1 MKGMNLLA
9 VGVSLCLLGSSAA
22 ADEKQADNAKL
33 AVGTWEVT
41 KSHDGGPPKGGVVE
55 FTKDGKIKV
64 SGEQDGMK
72 QTFEGTYKVDGN
84 KMVLTFKIGDSEQ
97 AIDLTIDKLDEKTFA
112 TTSKNGKVE
121 LTRKK

>member
-1 MKGMNLLA
+1 MKAMKLLA
-9 VGVSLCLLGSSAA
+9 VGVALGLLGLSAA
-22 ADEKQADNAKL
+22 ADEKKADKAKL
-33 AVGTWEVT
+33 AVGTWDVT

-72 QTFEGTYKVDGN
+72 MSFEGTYKIDGN
-84 KMVLTFKIGDSEQ
+84 KMVLTFKIGDTEQ
-97 AIDLTIDKLDEKTFA
+97 PVDLTIDKLDDKTFA

>member
-1 MKGMNLLA
+1 MNAMKLLA
-9 VGVSLCLLGSSAA
+9 IGVALCLLGSSAA
-22 ADEKQADNAKL
+22 ADEKKADNAKL

-41 KSHDGGPPKGGVVE
+41 KTHDGGPPKGGVVE

-64 SGEQDGMK
+64 SGEQGGMK
-72 QTFEGTYKVDGN
+72 QAFEGTYKVDGN
-84 KMVLTFKIGDSEQ
+84 KLVLTFKFVDSEQ
-97 AIDLTIDKLDEKTFA
+97 SVDLTIDRLDEKTFA